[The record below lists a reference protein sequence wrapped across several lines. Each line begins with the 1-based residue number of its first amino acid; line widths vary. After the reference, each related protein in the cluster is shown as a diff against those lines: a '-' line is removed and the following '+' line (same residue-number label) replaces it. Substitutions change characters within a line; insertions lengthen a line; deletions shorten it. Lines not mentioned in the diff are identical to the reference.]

1 MFDHPAGAGD
11 SPGLVL
17 AFARWSA
24 GSATSHRRSSSTP
37 ASNPGKTADPKP
49 PATRSN
55 AFLGNTCSHLTTDP
69 PPPPTPPAAGPRP
82 ARGPVRVLI
91 IDDNPS
97 YADLLTC
104 ALDTIDD
111 IHCVGTATSAAE
123 GFARLTEL
131 DPTVVMMDLMMP
143 GLDGLAATR
152 QLRQLSPDT
161 AVAVVSAHS
170 DTEWIAR
177 AEDAG
182 ASAYIPKGGSL
193 TELIDVLRAATPG
206 PMIVTPS
213 LHTTWPAERPTPQ
226 PDPTGTASPGTAN
239 TRTANTSTSTS
250 TSTRRRST
258 LRAAATHLRHRIQ
271 TTGRTRQPRLYD
283 L

>member
-1 MFDHPAGAGD
+1 MLTPDDRPTTTTHT
-11 SPGLVL
+11 
-17 AFARWSA
+17 
-24 GSATSHRRSSSTP
+24 TSSRS
-37 ASNPGKTADPKP
+37 
-49 PATRSN
+49 
-55 AFLGNTCSHLTTDP
+55 
-69 PPPPTPPAAGPRP
+69 AAG
-82 ARGPVRVLI
+82 RGPVRVLI

-213 LHTTWPAERPTPQ
+213 LHTTWPANRPTPTRPHRHRKPRHGKHPHGKHQ
-226 PDPTGTASPGTAN
+226 HHQHQTDAPPSAPPPPTSATASRPPAAPGNPNCSA
-239 TRTANTSTSTS
+239 RPPRPPRRA
-250 TSTRRRST
+250 RRSSRSWGRIAAWIGPGW
-258 LRAAATHLRHRIQ
+258 LREW
-271 TTGRTRQPRLYD
+271 
-283 L
+283 